1 MTDLVIRPLAE
12 GEPGELFRS
21 LSVALPDDNLVGRS
35 ILPPPRNTF
44 ELLSAGGE
52 YRPDWS
58 WLALRDGAVVARAA
72 YWGGP
77 SDPQPKLLEYFD
89 FLDHAD
95 GVALLRAAPWGAEY
109 ELLLPPGWREDP
121 AAFRAAERRMAAA
134 EEAGYRRLTER
145 FHYTWTPE
153 RGLPERPGRLTFRP
167 EPDDDTV
174 LDVLARVHSETGD
187 HHALRAIEEQGG
199 PEAAARQELEFIN
212 WCPSPREWLRL
223 AYTPEGELVGIQV
236 PAHNPGGACVGFVGV
251 VPEQRGHFYGY
262 DLLAECTHMLVAE
275 GAERIGASTD
285 VGNVGMAASF
295 ARAGYPISQHRYCLV
310 RD

>member
-21 LSVALPDDNLVGRS
+21 LSTTLPDDNLVGRA
-35 ILPPPRNTF
+35 ILPPPRNIF
-44 ELLSAGGE
+44 ELRSAGGE
-52 YRPDWS
+52 YRPEWS

-77 SDPQPKLLEYFD
+77 SDQQPKLLEYFD

-95 GVALLRAAPWGAEY
+95 GVALLRAAPWDVEY
-109 ELLLPPGWREDP
+109 ELLLPPGWREHP

-145 FHYTWTPE
+145 FHYTWTPD

-167 EPDDDTV
+167 EPDDDVV
-174 LDVLARVHSETGD
+174 LDVLARVHSDTRD
-187 HHALRAIEEQGG
+187 HHALRAIEEHGG
-199 PEAAARQELEFIN
+199 PEAAARQELEFFH

-236 PAHNPGGACVGFVGV
+236 PAHNPGGPCVGFVGV
-251 VPEQRGHFYGY
+251 VPEQRGHSYGF

-275 GAERIGASTD
+275 GAERIAAATD

-295 ARAGYPISQHRYCLV
+295 ARAGYPIRQHRYCLV
-310 RD
+310 RG